1 MIRIFVYGT
10 LRKGECRH
18 YLLEDSQFIGYARA
32 KGYLLYNI
40 GAYPGMVEGDGKVVG
55 EVYEIPETLF
65 EKLDWVEGVP
75 DLFRRELIEVTL
87 ENGQTISAYAY
98 IYNRKIDNKLLIPSG
113 DWKDV
118 SKVYTD

>member
-1 MIRIFVYGT
+1 MVRIFVYGT

-18 YLLEDSQFIGYARA
+18 YLLEDSQFIGYAKA
-32 KGYLLYNI
+32 KGFLLYNI
-40 GAYPGMVEGDGKVVG
+40 GAFPGMVEGSGEVVG
-55 EVYEIPETLF
+55 EVYEIHESLL

-75 DLFRRELIEVTL
+75 DLFCRELIEVTL

-118 SKVYTD
+118 IKVYTD

>member
-1 MIRIFVYGT
+1 MVRIFVYGT
-10 LRKGECRH
+10 LRKGECRN

-40 GAYPGMVEGDGKVVG
+40 GSYPGMVEGGGEVVG
-55 EVYEIPETLF
+55 EVYEIPESLL

-87 ENGQTISAYAY
+87 ETGQTISAYAY
-98 IYNRKIDNKLLIPSG
+98 IYNRKIDNKLLISSG

>member
-1 MIRIFVYGT
+1 MVRIFVYGT

-18 YLLEDSQFIGYARA
+18 YFLEDSRFIGYARV
-32 KGYLLYNI
+32 KGYLLYNL
-40 GAYPGMVEGDGKVVG
+40 GAYPGMVQGGGEVVG
-55 EVYEIPETLF
+55 EVYEIPESFLK
-65 EKLDWVEGVP
+65 KLDLVEGVP
-75 DLFRRELIEVTL
+75 ELYRRELIEVTL

-98 IYNRKIDNKLLIPSG
+98 IYNRKIDNKLLISSG

>member
-1 MIRIFVYGT
+1 MVRIFVYGT
-10 LRKGECRH
+10 LRKGECRN

-32 KGYLLYNI
+32 KGFLLYNI
-40 GAYPGMVEGDGKVVG
+40 GAFPGMVEGGGEVVG
-55 EVYEIPETLF
+55 EVYEIHESLL
-65 EKLDWVEGVP
+65 EKLDLVEGAP

>member
-1 MIRIFVYGT
+1 MAKIFVYGT
-10 LRKGECRH
+10 LRKGECRN
-18 YLLEDSQFIGYARA
+18 YLLEDYRFLGYAKA
-32 KGYLLYNI
+32 KGFLFYNI
-40 GAYPGMVEGDGKVVG
+40 GAYPGMVEGDGEVVG
-55 EVYEIPETLF
+55 EVYEIHESLL
-65 EKLDWVEGVP
+65 EKLDLVEGVP
-75 DLFRRELIEVTL
+75 DLYRRELIEVSL